1 MINKILITIAITALT
16 TGCAAVGKPVTEKMS
31 QTIQVEYTRN
41 DWRICRGGDC
51 KKPTKKTV
59 EIYAPAPMV
68 NVSSPPIQPA
78 PFPAAVEQKPAIMT
92 VHFALDMATPTK
104 LGAHELTDA
113 LNRALSTQDA
123 IVVTGFTDSTGSLKL
138 NERLATKRALFVTN
152 WLKRHG
158 VKNRFIVESNGRCC
172 YIAGNTSEADM
183 ALNRRTEL
191 NFKRKEN

>member
-1 MINKILITIAITALT
+1 MINKILITIVITALT
-16 TGCAAVGKPVTEKMS
+16 TGCATVGKPVAGKMP
-31 QTIQVEYTRN
+31 QTMRVEYTRN
-41 DWRICRGGDC
+41 DWRICRDDDC

-59 EIYAPAPMV
+59 EIYAPAPVV
-68 NVSSPPIQPA
+68 NVPPRPIQPA
-78 PFPAAVEQKPAIMT
+78 PLPAAVEQKPAIMT

-104 LGAHELTDA
+104 LGARELNDA
-113 LNRALSTQDA
+113 LDRALTTQGT

-138 NERLATKRALFVTN
+138 NERLSTKRALFVVN

-158 VKNRFIVESNGRCC
+158 VKNRFIVESKGRCC

-183 ALNRRTEL
+183 ALNRRAEL